1 MLNEFKKFAMRGNVI
16 DMGVGIIIG
25 GAFGKI
31 VSSFVTDVIMPP
43 IGVIIGGVDFSD
55 LSVTLKSGT
64 ETIPAVTL
72 NYGLFLN
79 TAIDFVIV
87 AFALFLLIRGINRL
101 SRKQEAPAPAPLT
114 KDCPECAMAIPIKA
128 KRCGYCNT
136 VQQ

>member
-1 MLNEFKKFAMRGNVI
+1 MLSEFKKFAMRGNVI

-31 VSSFVTDVIMPP
+31 VSSLVTDVIMPP
-43 IGVIIGGVDFSD
+43 IGLVIGGVDFSD
-55 LSVTLKSGT
+55 LSVTLKRGT
-64 ETIPAVTL
+64 DTIPAVTL

-87 AFALFLLIRGINRL
+87 AFALFLLIRGINRM
-101 SRKQEAPAPAPLT
+101 SRKQETPTPALLT

-136 VQQ
+136 IQQ